1 MANVTADKHG
11 VLVISDVSYLNQN
24 GEVSIKSRLYDDLT
38 IPQLETVRDHYI
50 AVGTSLLNK
59 SLDIIAE
66 GNAKEKIGLLRTL
79 TKKASIAFYMA
90 DWAELVIFNRKQ
102 KMGRRK

>member
-11 VLVISDVSYLNQN
+11 VLVISDVSYLNQD

-38 IPQLETVRDHYI
+38 IPQLETVRDHYV

-59 SLDIIAE
+59 SLDIIGE
-66 GNAKEKIGLLRTL
+66 GKANKIGLLRTL

-90 DWAELVIFNRKQ
+90 DWAELVIFNRKR
-102 KMGRRK
+102 GWRK

>member
-11 VLVISDVSYLNQN
+11 VLVISDVSYLNQD

-38 IPQLETVRDHYI
+38 IPQLETVRDHYV

-59 SLDIIAE
+59 SLDIIGE
-66 GNAKEKIGLLRTL
+66 GKANKIGLLRTL

-90 DWAELVIFNRKQ
+90 DWAELVIFNRKRG
-102 KMGRRK
+102 MGRRK

>member
-11 VLVISDVSYLNQN
+11 VLVISDVSYLNQD

-38 IPQLETVRDHYI
+38 IPKLKTVRDHYI

-59 SLDIIAE
+59 SLDIIGE
-66 GNAKEKIGLLRTL
+66 GKANKIGLLRKL

-90 DWAELVIFNRKQ
+90 DWAELVIFNRKRG
-102 KMGRRK
+102 MGRRK